1 MLAAHGRTIEL
12 KRLPVHFEGFN
23 ALGFYLLLYSIATRT
38 LALSSFDFDTDFH
51 FIVLKNNNETKSIL
65 LQVVIAF
72 VWIDRGDECRYLR
85 YLRKFLCY
93 NL

>member
-23 ALGFYLLLYSIATRT
+23 ALGFYLLLYSKATRT
-38 LALSSFDFDTDFH
+38 LALSSFDFDTAVH

-72 VWIDRGDECRYLR
+72 V
-85 YLRKFLCY
+85 
-93 NL
+93 